1 VGVQLIWELDPV
13 VDPSREELAT
23 INEDGCAVDVT
34 PGVAREEES
43 GTDDLG
49 EVTEASWRVSAVGS
63 DWARIFSSATRP
75 HDQASWGTEWRSKLM
90 EGDGGRR
97 TGVGELE

>member
-23 INEDGCAVDVT
+23 INEDGRAVDVT

-43 GTDDLG
+43 GTDDLR
-49 EVTEASWRVSAVGS
+49 EVTEAPWRVSA
-63 DWARIFSSATRP
+63 DWIQISSSTTHHTIRV
-75 HDQASWGTEWRSKLM
+75 SRETE
-90 EGDGGRR
+90 
-97 TGVGELE
+97 